1 MKGLISAIQ
10 FITVLPIGKKG
21 TFDPDRMAGFFP
33 VVGLI
38 IGILLVGFD
47 QIVLKFWPGPVAG
60 LLDAVFLVAI
70 TGAFHLDGLGDT
82 ADGLYGY
89 RTKKEA
95 LAIMKDSNIGVMGLV
110 AIVCCLAV
118 KCAGIMGLESH
129 RIILLIIIPSYA
141 RGSMLFGI
149 RFFEYGRQESGTGQG
164 LFKNRLKLSAFSGLL
179 IPVLLSCLL
188 GWQFFLLNLCF
199 IVVLMIVFLFYKR
212 KLGCITGD
220 MLGAM
225 VEVTEA
231 ALFLI
236 VSIRI

>member
-21 TFDPDRMAGFFP
+21 TFDPDGMIVFFP

-38 IGILLVGFD
+38 IGILLMGFD
-47 QIVLKFWPGPVAG
+47 QIVLKLWPGPVAG
-60 LLDAVFLVAI
+60 LLDTVFLVAI

-95 LAIMKDSNIGVMGLV
+95 LAIMKDSRIGAMGLV

-129 RIILLIIIPSYA
+129 RTILLIIIPSYA
-141 RGSMLFGI
+141 RSGMLFGFK
-149 RFFEYGRQESGTGQG
+149 FFKYGRQEGGTGQDF
-164 LFKNRLKLSAFSGLL
+164 FKNGLKLSAFSGLL
-179 IPVLLSCLL
+179 IPVLLSCFL
-188 GWQFFLLNLCF
+188 GWKFFWLNLCF
-199 IVVLMIVFLFYKR
+199 IVVLMIILLFYQR

-225 VEVTEA
+225 VEVIEA

-236 VSIRI
+236 VSIKI